1 MADLEKTP
9 AQQGTGTDGVQTD
22 TQQSP
27 ERKSYTQEELDNLIE
42 SRLNRDRNQRKN
54 TPEYKAFLEWQKSQK
69 TDDEKNKELMDN
81 YNLAKNEL
89 AVLKAEKKVINA
101 NAKPEFAEFVASK
114 VLAMGDDFEANLAE
128 YKKNNP
134 QYFGETVVKK
144 VSTSPDLGGKAGN
157 QTTNDKMN
165 NLIRGARK

>member
-1 MADLEKTP
+1 MAESTNTP
-9 AQQGTGTDGVQTD
+9 AQQGNTTEPNS
-22 TQQSP
+22 QQNTEP
-27 ERKSYTQEELDNLIE
+27 VTKAYTQEELDAIIE
-42 SRLNRDRNQRKN
+42 KRIARDRRTREN
-54 TPEYKAFLEWQKSQK
+54 TPEYKAFKEWEESQKSQ
-69 TDDEKNKELMDN
+69 DDKNSELKKN
-81 YNLAKNEL
+81 YDLAKNEL
-89 AVLKAEKKVINA
+89 AVLKAEKKVISA
-101 NAKPEFAEFVASK
+101 NCKSEFAEFVASK